1 MEDFSENQ
9 YFIRTNGSSLLS
21 SSDQELWQTKQEG
34 VPTLYDSPQD
44 QHLNESAQG
53 VQVQS
58 EIENTETVDSGICNS
73 MVCPS
78 GDQSYY
84 SFSQLSSPED
94 LSPWKEWNQVEQG
107 ADLGLDSSTQE
118 AFDYDTNSLF
128 DQQLDVFNKDLEDLG
143 KCHSDLQD
151 DSESFDLTQDG
162 NSSP

>member
-9 YFIRTNGSSLLS
+9 HFIRTNGSSLLS

-58 EIENTETVDSGICNS
+58 ETENTETMDSGICNS

-118 AFDYDTNSLF
+118 AFDMTQTVYLTNSWM
-128 DQQLDVFNKDLEDLG
+128 
-143 KCHSDLQD
+143 
-151 DSESFDLTQDG
+151 
-162 NSSP
+162 SSIKT